1 MPWIKEVC
9 ADVVCGGA
17 LGVAKG
23 VFGVSLFTASE
34 TEEIVSLKKLT
45 LSVMEKSPKIVTE
58 PVMCEAIRQGQQSAL
73 ETFAKNAPP
82 EAVAAGVV
90 TEAELVCGKALKT
103 RFTEVL
109 RGAMNLV
116 GC

>member
-45 LSVMEKSPKIVTE
+45 VSVMEKSPKIVTE
-58 PVMCEAIRQGQQSAL
+58 PIMCEAIRQGQQSAL
-73 ETFAKNAPP
+73 
-82 EAVAAGVV
+82 
-90 TEAELVCGKALKT
+90 
-103 RFTEVL
+103 
-109 RGAMNLV
+109 
-116 GC
+116 